1 MCVRILWLI
10 VGCLFL
16 GGGSL
21 TATTLAP
28 DDDYDPTNPA
38 EPQSVNIC
46 RIKVSAD
53 PAEGAYVSGS
63 GKYDA
68 NGGSVYIST
77 SANNTVDYTYTFL
90 YWTLN
95 GEQTSY
101 SQSFWFTPVKGTFNF
116 VAHYQKSEVEFDP
129 ANPTEPSSGNISRKY
144 YLYLTSN
151 LEGACSFNM
160 ASGNKV
166 KEQTQLY
173 IEAYPNPDYQFE
185 GWKKDGQVIS
195 TNRYLYFT
203 MPSAN
208 TTLEAC
214 FSEIPFDPENPQEPS
229 GPSGDVDN
237 STRKIINVAIGSG
250 NTVID
255 KTRIVINE
263 EKTLGYD
270 TGADAAKFI
279 SNDADY
285 QIYSLDG
292 DNTKYSINER
302 PEADGVIPLG
312 ILVKNAGSGTISATR
327 LDCSAYLID
336 NEKGITH
343 DLAVGGYTFNSSA
356 GAFDS
361 RFTIDLSPNFVKGDA
376 NGDGKVDITDAKCIV
391 NYLVGKPNTSFL
403 SVAADAN
410 CDGVVDIA
418 DAVCIVNFVVGN
430 ISALAPRLDGNMQGS
445 E

>member
-1 MCVRILWLI
+1 MCVRLLWLI
-10 VGCLFL
+10 MGCLFL

-63 GKYDA
+63 GKYDV
-68 NGGSVYIST
+68 NGGSIYIST
-77 SANNTVDYTYTFL
+77 SSNNTVDYTYTFL

-95 GEQTSY
+95 GEVTSY
-101 SQSFWFTPVKGTFNF
+101 SQSFWFTPIKGTYNF
-116 VAHYQKSEVEFDP
+116 VAHYQKDEVEFDP
-129 ANPTEPSSGNISRKY
+129 TNPSEPSSGNVSRKY

-151 LEGACSFNM
+151 IDGACSFNM

-185 GWKKDGQVIS
+185 GWKMNGQIIS
-195 TNRYLYFT
+195 ENRWLYIT
-203 MPSAN
+203 MPSSN

-229 GPSGDVDN
+229 GPGGNIDN
-237 STRKIINVAIGSG
+237 STRKIINLTIGSG

-270 TGADAAKFI
+270 TGADASKFI
-279 SNDADY
+279 SGDADY
-285 QIYSLDG
+285 QIYSLDAE
-292 DNTKYSINER
+292 DTKYSINER
-302 PEADGVIPLG
+302 PKDNGVIPLG
-312 ILVKNAGSGTISATR
+312 IMVKSAGDATISATR

-336 NEKGITH
+336 NVKGITH

-356 GAFDS
+356 GTFDG
-361 RFTIDLSPNFVKGDA
+361 RFTIDLSPNFVNGDV
-376 NGDGKVDITDAKCIV
+376 NGDGMVDIADAKCIV
-391 NYLVGKPNTSFL
+391 NHLLGIPNASFL
-403 SVAADAN
+403 AVAADVTG
-410 CDGVVDIA
+410 DGEVDIA
-418 DAVCIVNFVVGN
+418 DAVRIVNLVVGK
-430 ISALAPRLDGNMQGS
+430 IDALAPKLETTSPMP